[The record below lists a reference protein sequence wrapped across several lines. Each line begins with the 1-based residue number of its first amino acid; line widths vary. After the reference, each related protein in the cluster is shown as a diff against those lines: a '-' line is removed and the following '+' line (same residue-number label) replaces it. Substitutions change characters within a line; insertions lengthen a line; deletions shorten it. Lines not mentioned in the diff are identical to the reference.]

1 MSLVWCS
8 VLRAVRYGC
17 AAALMGTSSL
27 MLVGQEPSG
36 AAASSAP
43 ADATPAACAS
53 LSDGDVPLNTVIQA
67 KVNGLMQASRS
78 KVGKDIWFTAAH
90 GIVFPGCS
98 LEADASLYA
107 RVTAASASKNPS
119 ASELGL
125 EFDRADCRG
134 HNKQPMKMFLIGM
147 IAPPEFN
154 GDSSHDAMPS
164 EVHGGSRDI
173 SQMASDTF
181 GYDERLNP
189 GGPRN
194 TVKPGAVVGFKHVKL
209 EPQGGPQCS
218 ARISSTDKNIE
229 LPPGTILILAPRL
242 EAK

>member
-1 MSLVWCS
+1 MRLVWWS
-8 VLRAVRYGC
+8 VLRAARFSC
-17 AAALMGTSSL
+17 AATLLGTASL
-27 MLVGQEPSG
+27 LLVGQEPSG
-36 AAASSAP
+36 AAATAAGAP
-43 ADATPAACAS
+43 PATCVS
-53 LSDGDVPLNTVIQA
+53 LADGDIPLNTVIQA

-78 KVGKDIWFTAAH
+78 KVGKEIWFSAAH
-90 GIVFPGCS
+90 GMVFPGCS
-98 LEADASLYA
+98 LDADASIYA
-107 RVTAASASKNPS
+107 KVTAASASKSPS

-125 EFDRADCRG
+125 EFDRADCTG

-147 IAPPEFN
+147 VAPSDFN
-154 GDSSHDAMPS
+154 GESSHNALPS
-164 EVHGGSRDI
+164 EVRGGSRDI
-173 SQMASDTF
+173 SQAAADTY

-194 TVKPGAVVGFKHVKL
+194 TVKPGAVAGFKHMKL

-229 LPPGTILILAPRL
+229 LPPGTILILAPKL